1 MLVYVIYDRIGNNK
15 SNKIAI
21 LFRNTNQTHLE
32 KLAQSDRWG
41 YQSGRFK
48 KALSITLGTT
58 TAPCEFFLY

>member
-21 LFRNTNQTHLE
+21 LFRNTNHTHLE